1 MTEWK
6 STVYISASSQRSI
19 AAQHK
24 IVLADGSLCSRQQ
37 IVEEEGGEWGGGG
50 RRVPPYAPS
59 PLKQIVPLSASI
71 NNVFY
76 SLIYNSVGEQ
86 YKCVN
91 FYSCCIIE

>member
-37 IVEEEGGEWGGGG
+37 IVEEEGGGGVGGGPARTTLRTLPAKADCAFIG
-50 RRVPPYAPS
+50 VH
-59 PLKQIVPLSASI
+59 
-71 NNVFY
+71 
-76 SLIYNSVGEQ
+76 
-86 YKCVN
+86 
-91 FYSCCIIE
+91 